1 MPEISQPESTASIS
15 SQIQKAESKL
25 EDSLEEEEE
34 PPRSKAEGLERWK
47 FEMTQK
53 FLRGEDPDFE
63 YEVVDQSTE
72 WDDEVEARDEEER
85 WFDEESPEWLNSSD
99 DDGVGNDRDGDGRS
113 DRGMEGEKGEKKER
127 IGTGGETGIQDF

>member
-1 MPEISQPESTASIS
+1 
-15 SQIQKAESKL
+15 
-25 EDSLEEEEE
+25 
-34 PPRSKAEGLERWK
+34 
-47 FEMTQK
+47 MTQK

-63 YEVVDQSTE
+63 YSVVDESRE

-99 DDGVGNDRDGDGRS
+99 DDGVDDDRDGDGGRN
-113 DRGMEGEKGEKKER
+113 GAMEGKKGERKER